1 MVLSKRERR
10 IFWTTLVVMVL
21 LVSDRFVINP
31 GLEALDSV
39 SEEKQRLDAEVS
51 AMWDVLDP
59 NRSTPRA
66 RQWQEKIE
74 NGLLD
79 DPSAAQSSMLHA
91 LEEWSEQSRVRL
103 TSVTPTPQRSTRD
116 RGLRDRGLRDIVF
129 TIAGKGDMAS
139 IGEFVWL
146 IEQTSKPVKITNLTL
161 GSTNA
166 SGRDLTL
173 SLKLSLLY
181 LAEEE
186 TI

>member
-39 SEEKQRLDAEVS
+39 SEEKQRLRAEVS
-51 AMWDVLDP
+51 ARRRVLKG
-59 NRSTPRA
+59 STTRA
-66 RQWQEKIE
+66 RQWQEMIE

-103 TSVTPTPQRSTRD
+103 TSVTPQRST
-116 RGLRDRGLRDIVF
+116 RDRGLRDIVF

-146 IEQTSKPVKITNLTL
+146 IEQTSKPVKITYLTLL

-166 SGRDLTL
+166 SGRDLNLT
-173 SLKLSLLY
+173 LKLSMLY

>member
-1 MVLSKRERR
+1 MVLSKRERM
-10 IFWTTLVVMVL
+10 IFWITLVLMVM
-21 LVSDRFVINP
+21 LVADRFVINP
-31 GLEALDSV
+31 GLEARDSV
-39 SEEKQRLDAEVS
+39 SEEKQRLRAEVS
-51 AMWDVLDP
+51 AMRRVLKG
-59 NRSTPRA
+59 STTRA
-66 RQWQEKIE
+66 RQWQEMIE

-103 TSVTPTPQRSTRD
+103 TSVTPQRST
-116 RGLRDRGLRDIVF
+116 RDRGLRDIVF

-146 IEQTSKPVKITNLTL
+146 IEQTSKPVKITNLQL

-166 SGRDLTL
+166 SGRDLNLT
-173 SLKLSLLY
+173 LKLSMLY

>member
-103 TSVTPTPQRSTRD
+103 TSVTPQRSTRD
-116 RGLRDRGLRDIVF
+116 RGLRDTVF

-146 IEQTSKPVKITNLTL
+146 IEQTSKPVKITNLIL
-161 GSTNA
+161 GSINA

>member
-39 SEEKQRLDAEVS
+39 KEEERRLGVEVDAMGEV
-51 AMWDVLDP
+51 LEL
-59 NRSTPRA
+59 STTQA
-66 RQWQEKIE
+66 RQWQEMIE
-74 NGLLD
+74 NGLMD

-91 LEEWSEQSRVRL
+91 LEEWSDQSRVRL
-103 TSVTPTPQRSTRD
+103 TSVTPQRSTSD
-116 RGLRDRGLRDIVF
+116 KGLRDIVF

-146 IEQTSKPVKITNLTL
+146 IEQTSMPVRINSLTL

-166 SGRDLTL
+166 SGQDLTL
-173 SLKLSLLY
+173 ALKLSLLY
-181 LAEEE
+181 LADED
-186 TI
+186 TT

>member
-39 SEEKQRLDAEVS
+39 SEEKQRLSDEVR
-51 AMWDVLDP
+51 AMRAVL
-59 NRSTPRA
+59 NHGTTRA
-66 RQWQEKIE
+66 RQWQEMIE
-74 NGLLD
+74 NGLMN

-91 LEEWSEQSRVRL
+91 LEEWSDQSRVGL
-103 TSVTPTPQRSTRD
+103 TSVTPQRPTS
-116 RGLRDRGLRDIVF
+116 DRGLRDILF
-129 TIAGKGDMAS
+129 TVAGKGDMAS

-146 IEQTSKPVKITNLTL
+146 IEQTRMPVRINSLTL

-166 SGRDLTL
+166 SGQDLILT
-173 SLKLSLLY
+173 LKLSLLY
-181 LAEEE
+181 LADED
-186 TI
+186 TT

>member
-39 SEEKQRLDAEVS
+39 SEEKQRLDAEVV
-51 AMWDVLDP
+51 ARRRVLKG
-59 NRSTPRA
+59 STARA
-66 RQWQEKIE
+66 RQWQEMIE

-79 DPSAAQSSMLHA
+79 NPSAAQSSMLHA

-103 TSVTPTPQRSTRD
+103 TSVTPQRST
-116 RGLRDRGLRDIVF
+116 RDRGLRDIVF

>member
-1 MVLSKRERR
+1 MVLSKRERM
-10 IFWTTLVVMVL
+10 IFWITLVLMVM
-21 LVSDRFVINP
+21 LVADRFVINP
-31 GLEALDSV
+31 GLEARDSV
-39 SEEKQRLDAEVS
+39 SEEKQRLRAEVS
-51 AMWDVLDP
+51 AMRRVLKG
-59 NRSTPRA
+59 STTRA
-66 RQWQEKIE
+66 RQWQEMIE

-103 TSVTPTPQRSTRD
+103 TSVTPQRST
-116 RGLRDRGLRDIVF
+116 RDRGLRDIVF

-146 IEQTSKPVKITNLTL
+146 IEQTSKPVKITNLQL

-173 SLKLSLLY
+173 SLKLSMLY

>member
-31 GLEALDSV
+31 GLEALDLV
-39 SEEKQRLDAEVS
+39 SAEKQRLDAEVS

-116 RGLRDRGLRDIVF
+116 RGLRDIVF

>member
-39 SEEKQRLDAEVS
+39 SEEKQRLSDEVR
-51 AMWDVLDP
+51 AMRAVL
-59 NRSTPRA
+59 NHGTTRA
-66 RQWQEKIE
+66 RQWQEMIE
-74 NGLLD
+74 NGLMN

-146 IEQTSKPVKITNLTL
+146 IEQTSKPVKITNLML

>member
-1 MVLSKRERR
+1 MVCTKRERR
-10 IFWTTLVVMVL
+10 FFWTTLVVMVL
-21 LVSDRFVINP
+21 LVSDRCVINP

-51 AMWDVLDP
+51 ARRRVLKG
-59 NRSTPRA
+59 STARA
-66 RQWQEKIE
+66 RQWQEMIE

-103 TSVTPTPQRSTRD
+103 TSVTPPRST
-116 RGLRDRGLRDIVF
+116 RDRGLRDIVF

-139 IGEFVWL
+139 IGECVWL
-146 IEQTSKPVKITNLTL
+146 IEQTSKPVKITNLQL
-161 GSTNA
+161 VSTNA
-166 SGRDLTL
+166 SGRDLNLTL
-173 SLKLSLLY
+173 THSMLY

-186 TI
+186 AI

>member
-1 MVLSKRERR
+1 MVLSKRERG
-10 IFWTTLVVMVL
+10 IFWTTLVVMVM
-21 LVSDRFVINP
+21 VVFDRFVINP

-51 AMWDVLDP
+51 AMRDVLDP
-59 NRSTPRA
+59 NRSTTRA
-66 RQWQEKIE
+66 RQWQEMIE

-103 TSVTPTPQRSTRD
+103 TSVTPQRSTRD
-116 RGLRDRGLRDIVF
+116 RELRDRGLRDIVF

-161 GSTNA
+161 LGSTNA

>member
-1 MVLSKRERR
+1 MVLSKRERM
-10 IFWTTLVVMVL
+10 IFWITLVLMVM

-31 GLEALDSV
+31 GLEARDSV
-39 SEEKQRLDAEVS
+39 SEEKQRLRAEVS
-51 AMWDVLDP
+51 AMRRVLKG
-59 NRSTPRA
+59 STTRA
-66 RQWQEKIE
+66 RQWQEMIE

-103 TSVTPTPQRSTRD
+103 TSVTPQRSTRD
-116 RGLRDRGLRDIVF
+116 RELRDRGLRDIVF

-166 SGRDLTL
+166 SGQDLTL

>member
-1 MVLSKRERR
+1 MVLTKRERR

-39 SEEKQRLDAEVS
+39 SEEKQRLGAEVR
-51 AMWDVLDP
+51 AMRDVLD
-59 NRSTPRA
+59 RSTTRA
-66 RQWQEKIE
+66 RQWQEMIE
-74 NGLLD
+74 NGLMD

-91 LEEWSEQSRVRL
+91 LETWSEQSRVRL
-103 TSVTPTPQRSTRD
+103 TSVTPQRSTGD
-116 RGLRDRGLRDIVF
+116 KGLRDIVF

-146 IEQTSKPVKITNLTL
+146 IEQTRMPVKINSLTL

-166 SGRDLTL
+166 SGQDLILT
-173 SLKLSLLY
+173 LKLSLLY
-181 LAEEE
+181 LTEED
-186 TI
+186 TA